1 MHAFVH
7 EYLRKRNLIIGK
19 KMSKIMCLSFTSNI
33 NIDYKLFPRSR
44 GFHKQ
49 RKRAIDKRVTRGSK
63 IRQNRTIAIKK
74 KK

>member
-1 MHAFVH
+1 
-7 EYLRKRNLIIGK
+7 
-19 KMSKIMCLSFTSNI
+19 MCLSFTSNI

-63 IRQNRTIAIKK
+63 IRQNRTIAIRKK
-74 KK
+74 K